1 MDFANELFDPNG
13 GGTIDDKFG
22 VTGAR
27 RVPSDEAAD
36 ADTPKSSKDENSEVK
51 MANPKCKVQ
60 TDSEIEIENDIDIE
74 NEIEV
79 KVMRSM
85 IACDENFEEY

>member
-1 MDFANELFDPNG
+1 
-13 GGTIDDKFG
+13 
-22 VTGAR
+22 
-27 RVPSDEAAD
+27 
-36 ADTPKSSKDENSEVK
+36 